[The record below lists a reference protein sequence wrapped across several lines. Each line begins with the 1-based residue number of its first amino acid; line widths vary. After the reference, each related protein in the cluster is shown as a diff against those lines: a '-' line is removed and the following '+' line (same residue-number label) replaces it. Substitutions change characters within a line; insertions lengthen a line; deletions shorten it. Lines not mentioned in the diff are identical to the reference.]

1 VWKGEV
7 FGLLGSNGA
16 GKSTTLRMLC
26 GLVVP
31 TSGEA
36 RICGLDVWQESM
48 AARRQLGYLDENPIV
63 YPYLTGRE
71 FLNLVADLY
80 GLEAGAG
87 RAKRIERLLETLVI
101 QEKAD
106 ELISGY
112 SHGMCRKIGLASALI
127 HEPEVLLLDEPT
139 NGLDPRAARQVK
151 ELLQELASQ
160 GRAIILSTH
169 VLEIAQE
176 LCDRLA
182 IIDQGKVVATGTLSE
197 LRTGVGIDGASLEDL
212 FLKLT
217 ESEASPVDADQ
228 MA

>member
-1 VWKGEV
+1 
-7 FGLLGSNGA
+7 
-16 GKSTTLRMLC
+16 
-26 GLVVP
+26 
-31 TSGEA
+31 
-36 RICGLDVWQESM
+36 
-48 AARRQLGYLDENPIV
+48 
-63 YPYLTGRE
+63 
-71 FLNLVADLY
+71 
-80 GLEAGAG
+80 
-87 RAKRIERLLETLVI
+87 
-101 QEKAD
+101 
-106 ELISGY
+106 
-112 SHGMCRKIGLASALI
+112 HGMCRKIGLASALI